1 MGNPKAFMTIA
12 RKEAGYR
19 PILERIADYGEVEQ
33 TLNIEDRKL
42 QASRCMDCGVA
53 FCNWACPLGN
63 KNPEWQDLVYKGR
76 WKQAYE
82 VLHSTNNFP
91 EFTGRICPAPCEK
104 GCVLNIDHTPVTIR
118 ENEASVAEYAFNQG
132 YIKACPPASRNG
144 KKVAVIGAGP
154 AGLAL
159 ADQLN
164 QQGYLVTVF
173 EKDEEVGGLLRY
185 GIPDFKLSKAVIER
199 RVDLLKAE
207 GIVFKTRVEF
217 GTGTPQRK
225 SYATTHLNAES
236 LFPEYDYVC
245 VTTGTPQARDLQVEG
260 RELKGIYLALELLQ
274 HQNRF
279 VAGEVIE
286 DADRIKT
293 KNQKVLVI
301 GGGDTGSDCV
311 GTSNRHGATAVT
323 QIEIM
328 PEPPEIDNPDTPWP
342 NYPNIMKT
350 TSSHQEGCTRRWNL
364 STRRFIG
371 ENGRVKAVEVE
382 RVEWTKD
389 SQGKMQMR
397 PTGEIEVIEAD
408 FVFLAMGF
416 LRPQEDD
423 VLLSLGFSPESI
435 RDQQKR
441 NRILLAGDAALGAS
455 LVVRAINSGREVAEK
470 LK

>member
-1 MGNPKAFMTIA
+1 MTIA

-19 PILERIADYGEVEQ
+19 PILERISDYGEVEQ

-91 EFTGRICPAPCEK
+91 EFTGRVCPAPCEK
-104 GCVLNIDHTPVTIR
+104 GCVLNIDHAPVTIR

-132 YIKACPPASRNG
+132 YIKPRVPATRNG

-164 QQGYLVTVF
+164 QKSYLVTVF

-185 GIPDFKLSKAVIER
+185 GIPDFKLSKAVIRR
-199 RVDLLKAE
+199 RVNLLKTE
-207 GIVFKTRVEF
+207 GIEFRTRVEF
-217 GTGTPQRK
+217 GIGTPQRK
-225 SYATTHLNAES
+225 SYATTHLNAEE
-236 LFPEYDYVC
+236 LLLEYDYVC
-245 VTTGTPQARDLQVEG
+245 VTTGTPLARDLQIEG
-260 RELKGIYLALELLQ
+260 RELKGVYLALELLQ

-279 VAGEVIE
+279 VAGEPIE

-293 KNQKVLVI
+293 KNKKVLVI

-311 GTSNRHGATAVT
+311 GTSNRHGASAVT

-328 PEPPEIDNPDTPWP
+328 PEPPAIENPDTPWP
-342 NYPNIMKT
+342 YYSNILKT
-350 TSSHQEGCTRRWNL
+350 TSSHLEGCTRRWNL

-371 ENGRVKAVEVE
+371 ENGILTAVEVE
-382 RVEWTKD
+382 RVEWSKD
-389 SQGKMQMR
+389 NLGKMQLKN
-397 PTGEIEVIEAD
+397 TGEIELIEAD
-408 FVFLAMGF
+408 FVFLAMGY
-416 LRPQEDD
+416 LRPQEEE
-423 VLLSLGFSPESI
+423 VLLGLGFSQETI
-435 RDQQKR
+435 RDQTKR

-455 LVVRAINSGREVAEK
+455 LVVRAINSGRDVAQK
-470 LK
+470 LI